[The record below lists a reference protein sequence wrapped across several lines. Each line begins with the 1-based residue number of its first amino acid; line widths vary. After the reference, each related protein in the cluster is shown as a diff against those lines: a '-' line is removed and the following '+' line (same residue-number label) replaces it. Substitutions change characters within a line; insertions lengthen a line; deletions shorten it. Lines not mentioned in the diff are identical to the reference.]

1 MCGRVIYISLL
12 TVSMI
17 LTLQFS
23 CSPQRHKYLET
34 MSSSQNNNYQPPAWH
49 RAYNSDLQDE
59 KLKKLGAVCMA
70 MDGHC
75 RGGGLTELIPLG
87 TNLDELVEKD
97 DGRCFHG
104 YPIPPFR

>member
-1 MCGRVIYISLL
+1 
-12 TVSMI
+12 
-17 LTLQFS
+17 
-23 CSPQRHKYLET
+23 

-59 KLKKLGAVCMA
+59 PMNRDEKLKKMDRAVFMA
-70 MDGHC
+70 MDGLC

-87 TNLDELVEKD
+87 GNLDELVEKD
-97 DGRCFHG
+97 VGNGRCFHG